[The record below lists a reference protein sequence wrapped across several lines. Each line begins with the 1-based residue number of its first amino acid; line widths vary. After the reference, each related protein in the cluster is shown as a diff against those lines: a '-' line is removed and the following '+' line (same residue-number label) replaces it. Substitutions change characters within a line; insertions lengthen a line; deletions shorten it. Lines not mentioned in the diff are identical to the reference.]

1 MSLPPD
7 QAPSDPAS
15 EQQLLARFTDPL
27 RVYSFSSLIRPSIS
41 LAVDDITQDTDLVTR
56 KGCEVDREGTTCCLA
71 WERPLNFP
79 KAREKY

>member
-7 QAPSDPAS
+7 QAPADPAS
-15 EQQLLARFTDPL
+15 EQTFIDPL

-41 LAVDDITQDTDLVTR
+41 LAVDDTTQDTDLVPR
-56 KGCEVDREGTTCCLA
+56 KGREVDREGTTCCLA